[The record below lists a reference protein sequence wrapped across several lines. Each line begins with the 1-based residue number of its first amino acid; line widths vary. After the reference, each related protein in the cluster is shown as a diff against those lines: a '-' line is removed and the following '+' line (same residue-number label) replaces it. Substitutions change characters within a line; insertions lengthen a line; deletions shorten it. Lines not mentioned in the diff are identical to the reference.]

1 MQFFKTE
8 NKNTHFCFF
17 SNLTKDQVMRL
28 NLEEINK
35 TFKKGEVIFNE
46 GGFPNAL
53 YVVYKGVVKVHMYG
67 DSGKEQIIR
76 LAQPG
81 DLLGYR
87 SLIGNDPYK
96 ATATATEETRLFKIP
111 KDTFFNLIKENT
123 DFSLK
128 IMKLLSDDLKKA
140 EKKVIYMAQ
149 KSVREKI
156 AEALIILNDTFGTE
170 EVSNAINSK
179 LTRKEIGDIA
189 GVTTESTIRTIS
201 DFNKENII
209 TIDGKKIIIND
220 ISRLKSEVKNKIA

>member
-1 MQFFKTE
+1 MQFFRTE
-8 NKNTHFCFF
+8 NTNTHQCFF
-17 SNLTKDQVMRL
+17 SGLTREQVMSL

-35 TFKKGEVIFNE
+35 TYKKGEVVFNE
-46 GGFPNAL
+46 GNFPNAL
-53 YVVYKGVVKVHMYG
+53 YVVYKGVVKVHKYG
-67 DSGKEQIIR
+67 DNGKEQITR

-87 SLIGNDPYK
+87 ALIGNDSYK
-96 ATATATEETRLFKIP
+96 STGTATEETRLFKIP
-111 KDTFFNLIKENT
+111 STSFFGLLKDSP

-128 IMKLLSDDLKKA
+128 IMQLLSRDLQKA
-140 EKKVIYMAQ
+140 ELKVINMAQ

-156 AEALIILNDTFGTE
+156 AEVLLLLNEQFGLDNQTF
-170 EVSNAINSK
+170 AINSR

-209 TIDGKKIIIND
+209 EIDGKKIIIHNID
-220 ISRLKSEVKNKIA
+220 LLKREVQNKIA

>member
-1 MQFFKTE
+1 MQFFKT
-8 NKNTHFCFF
+8 NNANTHHCFF
-17 SNLTKDQVMRL
+17 SGLNREQVMSL

-35 TFKKGEVIFNE
+35 TYKKGEMVFNE
-46 GGFPNAL
+46 GNFPNAL
-53 YVVYKGVVKVHMYG
+53 YVVYKGVVKVHKYG
-67 DSGKEQIIR
+67 DNGKEQITR

-87 SLIGNDPYK
+87 SLISNDSYK

-111 KDTFFNLIKENT
+111 SSSFFNLLKESS

-128 IMKLLSDDLKKA
+128 IMQLLSRDLHSA
-140 EKKVIYMAQ
+140 ENKMLNMAQ

-156 AEALIILNDTFGTE
+156 AEVLLLLNDKFGLDNQTF
-170 EVSNAINSK
+170 AIQSR

-209 TIDGKKIIIND
+209 KIDGKKIIINN
-220 ISRLKSEVKNKIA
+220 INLLKKEVQNKIA

>member
-8 NKNTHFCFF
+8 NKKTHFCFF
-17 SNLTKDQVMRL
+17 SSLTPAQVQQL

-35 TFKKGEVIFNE
+35 TFKKGDSIFSE
-46 GGFPNAL
+46 GRYPNAL
-53 YVVYKGVVKVHMYG
+53 YVVYKGMVKVHMYG
-67 DSGKEQIIR
+67 NSGKEQIIR

-87 SLIGNDPYK
+87 SLIADDPYK

-111 KDTFFNLIKENT
+111 KDTFFNLIKENS

-128 IMKLLSDDLKKA
+128 LMKLLSNDLMKA
-140 EKKVIYMAQ
+140 EQKVFNMAQ
-149 KSVREKI
+149 KTVREKI
-156 AEALIILNDTFGTE
+156 AEALILLNDKFGIDE
-170 EVSNAINSK
+170 ESKAIKSK

-201 DFNKENII
+201 DFNKENIV

-220 ISRLKSEVKNKIA
+220 ISLLKREIKNKIA